1 MPKVRVFVQVALVA
15 ILGVAVLGSTLR
27 IAQLGGDYEFFD
39 PLIDV
44 KHILTTRY
52 VEPVDAAALQ
62 RAAIDGMIESLNDPF
77 TVYIPPPDVREFE
90 KALTGEY
97 VGIGAQ
103 VIVRDGWLTIVT
115 PLEGSPAFRA
125 GLMPGDRIV
134 EINAESTFGKAAQDS
149 VDILTGQPGT
159 SVELMVERGGER
171 FPVTIVREQIK
182 TLPVKGFHRHGAEGE
197 WQHLID
203 PDRRIVYIWLTQFN
217 PGCARTI
224 AEVLLR
230 HGADRGELGGLVLDL
245 RWNPGGV
252 LGEAVALAD
261 MFLPSGVIVST
272 RGRAHPEE
280 VVNARAQ
287 GTLPDFPIIVLLN
300 EASASASEVLAGAL
314 QENGRAVV
322 LGTRSVGKGSVQS
335 VITLPNGKGAQLKIT
350 EQGYYLPSGRSLQ
363 RTDTSVEWGVDP
375 TPGFYLPL
383 TTEQVAELLRVRRE
397 EDLIR
402 ADNGG
407 DTGGDWSDPGSIV
420 ERLRD
425 PQLAAALRALQARID
440 TGEWEKTGR
449 PGPEREAIALDELRR
464 VQRTRDLMLRE
475 LGRLERRIAAIET
488 GVPDAAARARRDL
501 WDDTLELTGGTL
513 DVLDPEGNR
522 VVRLRITADDL
533 ERWLLEAPLEPTE

>member
-27 IAQLGGDYEFFD
+27 IAQMGGDYEFFD

-52 VEPVDAAALQ
+52 VEPVDAATLQ

-77 TVYIPPPDVREFE
+77 TVYVPPRDVREFE

-125 GLMPGDRIV
+125 GLMPDDRIV
-134 EINAESTFGKAAQDS
+134 EINGESTFGKTAQDS
-149 VDILTGQPGT
+149 VDVLTGQPGT
-159 SVELMVERGGER
+159 SVELTVERAGER
-171 FPVTIVREQIK
+171 FGVTVVRDQIK
-182 TLPVKGFHRHGAEGE
+182 TLPVKGFHRRGAEGE

-203 PDRRIVYIWLTQFN
+203 PDRGIVYVWLTQFN

-224 AEVLLR
+224 GEVLLQ
-230 HGADRGELGGLVLDL
+230 HGAERGELGGLVLDL

-252 LGEAVALAD
+252 LGEAIALAD
-261 MFLPSGVIVST
+261 MFLKEGVIVST

-280 VVNARAQ
+280 VATARAQ
-287 GTLPDFPIIVLLN
+287 GTLPDFPVIILLN

-375 TPGFYLPL
+375 TPGFYMPL
-383 TTEQVAELLRVRRE
+383 STEQVSDLLRVRRE
-397 EDLIR
+397 EDVIR
-402 ADNGG
+402 ANGE
-407 DTGGDWSDPGSIV
+407 GDWSDPATIV
-420 ERLRD
+420 DRLRD
-425 PQLAAALRALQARID
+425 PQLAAALRAVQARID
-440 TGEWEKTGR
+440 TGEWERTGQ

-464 VQRTRDLMLRE
+464 IQRTRDVMLRE

-488 GVPDAAARARRDL
+488 GVPDAAARAQRDL
-501 WDDTLELTGGTL
+501 WPDDVELTGGTL
-513 DVLDPEGNR
+513 ELFDPEGNR
-522 VVRLRITADDL
+522 VVRMRITADDL
-533 ERWLLEAPLEPTE
+533 ERWLLDAPLEPAE

>member
-27 IAQLGGDYEFFD
+27 IAQMGGDYEFFD

-52 VEPVDAAALQ
+52 VEEVDAAALQ
-62 RAAIDGMIESLNDPF
+62 RAAIDGMVESLNDPF
-77 TVYIPPPDVREFE
+77 TVFVPPPDVREFE

-103 VIVRDGWLTIVT
+103 VLVRDGWLTIVT

-125 GLMPGDRIV
+125 GLMPDDRIV
-134 EINAESTFGKAAQDS
+134 EINGESTFGKTAQDS
-149 VDILTGQPGT
+149 VGVLTGQPGT
-159 SVELMVERGGER
+159 SVELTVERAGER
-171 FPVTIVREQIK
+171 FGVTIVREQIK
-182 TLPVKGFHRHGAEGE
+182 TLPVKGFHRRGAEGE
-197 WQHLID
+197 WQHVID
-203 PDRRIVYIWLTQFN
+203 SDRGVVYVWLTQFN

-224 AEVLLR
+224 GEVLLR
-230 HGADRGELGGLVLDL
+230 HGAGRGELGGLILDL

-252 LGEAVALAD
+252 LGEAIALAD
-261 MFLPSGVIVST
+261 MFLSDGVIVST
-272 RGRAHPEE
+272 RGRAHAEE
-280 VVNARAQ
+280 VANARRGQ

-314 QENGRAVV
+314 QEHGRAVV

-383 TTEQVAELLRVRRE
+383 TTEQASELLRVRRE

-402 ADNGG
+402 ANNE
-407 DTGGDWSDPGSIV
+407 GDWSDPASII

-425 PQLAAALRALQARID
+425 PQLAAALRAVQARID
-440 TGEWEKTGR
+440 TGEWEQTGR
-449 PGPEREAIALDELRR
+449 PGPERKAIALDELRR
-464 VQRTRDLMLRE
+464 AERTRDLMLRE
-475 LGRLERRIAAIET
+475 IGRLERRIAAIET
-488 GVPDAAARARRDL
+488 GVPDAAGRAQRDL
-501 WDDTLELTGGTL
+501 WEDGLELAGGSL
-513 DVLDPEGNR
+513 EILDPDGNR

-533 ERWLLEAPLEPTE
+533 ERWLLDAPLELAE

>member
-27 IAQLGGDYEFFD
+27 IAQMGGDYEFFD

-52 VEPVDAAALQ
+52 VEPVDAATLQ

-77 TVYIPPPDVREFE
+77 TVYVPPRDVREFE

-125 GLMPGDRIV
+125 GLMPDDRIV
-134 EINAESTFGKAAQDS
+134 EINGESTFGKTAQDS
-149 VDILTGQPGT
+149 VDVLTGQPGT
-159 SVELMVERGGER
+159 SVELTVERAGER
-171 FPVTIVREQIK
+171 FGVTVVRDQIK
-182 TLPVKGFHRHGAEGE
+182 TLPVKGFHRRGAEGE

-203 PDRRIVYIWLTQFN
+203 PDRGIVYVWLTQFN

-224 AEVLLR
+224 GEVLLQ
-230 HGADRGELGGLVLDL
+230 HGAERGELGGLVLDL

-252 LGEAVALAD
+252 LGEAIALAD
-261 MFLPSGVIVST
+261 MFLKEGVIVST

-280 VVNARAQ
+280 VATSRAQ
-287 GTLPDFPIIVLLN
+287 GTLPDFPVIILLN

-335 VITLPNGKGAQLKIT
+335 VITLPNGNGAQLKIT

-375 TPGFYLPL
+375 TPGFYMPL
-383 TTEQVAELLRVRRE
+383 STEQVSDLLRVRRE
-397 EDLIR
+397 EDVIR
-402 ADNGG
+402 ANGE
-407 DTGGDWSDPGSIV
+407 GDWSDPATIV
-420 ERLRD
+420 DRLRD
-425 PQLAAALRALQARID
+425 PQLAAALRAVQARID
-440 TGEWEKTGR
+440 TGEWERTGQ

-464 VQRTRDLMLRE
+464 IQRTRDVMLRE

-488 GVPDAAARARRDL
+488 GVPDAAARAQRDL
-501 WDDTLELTGGTL
+501 WPDDVELTGGTL
-513 DVLDPEGNR
+513 ELFDPEGNR
-522 VVRLRITADDL
+522 VVRMRITADDL
-533 ERWLLEAPLEPTE
+533 ERWLLDAPLEPAE

>member
-27 IAQLGGDYEFFD
+27 IAQMGGDYEFFD

-52 VEPVDAAALQ
+52 VEPVDAATLQ

-77 TVYIPPPDVREFE
+77 TVYVPPRDVREFE

-125 GLMPGDRIV
+125 GLMPDDRIV
-134 EINAESTFGKAAQDS
+134 EINGESTFGKTAQDS
-149 VDILTGQPGT
+149 VDVLTGQPGT
-159 SVELMVERGGER
+159 SVELTVERGGER
-171 FPVTIVREQIK
+171 FGVTIVRDQIK
-182 TLPVKGFHRHGAEGE
+182 TLPVKGFHRRGTEGE

-203 PDRRIVYIWLTQFN
+203 PDREIVYVWLTQFN

-224 AEVLLR
+224 GEVLLQY
-230 HGADRGELGGLVLDL
+230 GADRGELGGLVLDL

-252 LGEAVALAD
+252 LGEAIALAD
-261 MFLPSGVIVST
+261 MFLNDGVIVST

-280 VVNARAQ
+280 VANARTQ

-375 TPGFYLPL
+375 TPGFYMPL
-383 TTEQVAELLRVRRE
+383 TTEQTSELLRVRRE

-402 ADNGG
+402 ANNE
-407 DTGGDWSDPGSIV
+407 GDWSDPASIV

-425 PQLAAALRALQARID
+425 PQLAGALRAVQARID
-440 TGEWEKTGR
+440 TGEWERTGQT
-449 PGPEREAIALDELRR
+449 GPEREAIALDELRR
-464 VQRTRDLMLRE
+464 IQRTRDLMLRE

-488 GVPDAAARARRDL
+488 AVPDAAGQAQRDF
-501 WDDTLELTGGTL
+501 WSDDLELAGGTL
-513 DVLDPEGNR
+513 DVFDPDGNR

-533 ERWLLEAPLEPTE
+533 ERWLLDAPLEPTE